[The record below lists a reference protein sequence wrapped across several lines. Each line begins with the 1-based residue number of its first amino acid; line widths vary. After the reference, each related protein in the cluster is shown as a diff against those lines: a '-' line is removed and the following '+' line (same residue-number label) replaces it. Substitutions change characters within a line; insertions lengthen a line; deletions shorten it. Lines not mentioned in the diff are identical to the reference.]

1 MRLNKNIHPVK
12 KYPERIVQFGE
23 GVFLRSFV
31 DWMIDKLN
39 KEANFKSS
47 VVIVQPRGR
56 GKVKVETINEQDGL
70 YTLYLNGIKD
80 GKALRQHTII
90 ESISRGINPYENY
103 NLYLDIA
110 KSEELRFV
118 VSNTTEAGIFFDE
131 NDTLSKI
138 QNSYPGKLTALLYER
153 YKFFN
158 GSKDKGLMLMPC
170 ELIEKNAEKLSE
182 IILKYAE
189 LWKLEDGFK
198 KWIEEDNIFCNT
210 LVDRIVP
217 GYPADKM
224 KEITEELGYEDSLVV
239 EAEQFHLWVI
249 EGSQNVKNELPF
261 DKCGLNVIFTDDL
274 TPYRERKV
282 RILNGAH
289 TSMVPVSLLY
299 GFETVRETVEDDV
312 MGKFVRQA
320 IFDEIIPTLNLPK
333 EELDQFANDVLDR
346 FKNPF
351 MKHYLMSIALN
362 SNSKYE
368 TRVLPSLIEYNKR
381 FNKLPRKL
389 VFSLAALICLYRG
402 KMDGKK
408 IELVDNED
416 ILAMYD
422 RLWKQYDKT
431 DENIKGIVKEVLA
444 NKSIWKI
451 DLNSIEGV
459 SDKVAYYV
467 EKIQKE
473 GIKKALEEVM

>member
-1 MRLNKNIHPVK
+1 MRLNKSVHPVT

-39 KEANFKSS
+39 KEANFQSS

-56 GKVKVETINEQDGL
+56 GKVKVKTINEQDGL
-70 YTLYLNGIKD
+70 YTVYLNGIKE
-80 GKALRQHTII
+80 GQAVSEHTVI
-90 ESISRGINPYENY
+90 ESISRGINPYEDY
-103 NLYLDIA
+103 NEYLSIA
-110 KSEELRFV
+110 RGEELRFV

-131 NDTLSKI
+131 NDALTEV

-158 GSKDKGLMLMPC
+158 GDKEKGLILLPC
-170 ELIEKNAEKLSE
+170 ELIEKNGEKLRE
-182 IILKYAE
+182 TILQYAK
-189 LWKLEDGFK
+189 LWNLEDGFK
-198 KWIEEDNIFCNT
+198 NWIMEDNTFCDT

-217 GYPADKM
+217 GCPADKI
-224 KEITEELGYEDSLVV
+224 EQITKELGYEDSLVV

-249 EGSQNVKNELPF
+249 QAPEKVKKELPF
-261 DKCGLNVIFTDDL
+261 DKCNLNVVFTKDL

-299 GFETVRETVEDDV
+299 GVQTVRETVEDDV
-312 MGKFVRQA
+312 MGSFVRQV

-333 EELDQFANDVLDR
+333 EELEEFAKDVLDR

-368 TRVLPSLIEYNKR
+368 TRVLPSLLEYSKR
-381 FNKLPRKL
+381 FNKLPEKL
-389 VFSLAALICLYRG
+389 VFSLAALIFLYKG
-402 KMDGKK
+402 EINGNK
-408 IELVDNED
+408 IQLTDNED
-416 ILAMYD
+416 VLTMYD
-422 RLWKQYDKT
+422 KLWKEFDGT
-431 DENIKGIVKEVLA
+431 DTNIEGIVKEVLS
-444 NKSIWKI
+444 NKNIWKL
-451 DLNSIEGV
+451 DLNEIQGLSQKV
-459 SDKVAYYV
+459 SHYV
-467 EKIQKE
+467 IKIQKS
-473 GIKKALEEVM
+473 GIKEALKEVM